1 MFNFLNFG
9 SLGYFF
15 ESNALDVGM
24 LIQIS
29 LSSVLFGFGL
39 FVYLA
44 QRKSWKHAIFFFY
57 CIAIFI
63 ALYCFGLAHLAG
75 SAKSALE
82 WYRFGFLG
90 LFFTPLFS
98 YILSIVVTERYRQ
111 IPIALAG
118 VFIHSVFFVILLVFD
133 DLPLPS
139 LYSFQAVIFAGIFA
153 VQAVGTSFN
162 LVTLYRTCISRR
174 QRSLLMRFL
183 GAFVVADA
191 GIIILFYHTFL
202 SSFAHLFIG
211 SIMMALSACA
221 VGYMIV
227 QYRPLNMAL
236 LTRKAVSHCIL
247 SVCVIVLYSGA
258 GVLFYTLAEQTIPVR
273 LLAQNSIFFVILFLC
288 FALLKG
294 KSESFVEI
302 IVPDCQDAFKKTID
316 TMQVDLGRLVD
327 VETLGGAIIK
337 AAKKGLNVREVTLLL
352 LDSNEYIFR
361 VAGTTTKKQGANPL
375 NKNYHQ
381 EIVAYLTKHKQAL
394 DIDGVVLDFAH
405 KELKNIVISLLNAY
419 RAEVLIPLFARDS
432 LQGILFLGERLT
444 RKSYASDELLHL
456 SLLIPSIGL
465 MIENA
470 KLYEEIKSVSDL
482 KSNIITITSHQLR
495 TPISAIRWG
504 LDLIMKKDMLC
515 NVSPVAENLLK
526 DIYKNN
532 LRAVTIIDRLLD
544 LSEIERRKGTRM
556 HLSKVN
562 LVKTMDELA
571 EEMSPL
577 LERKAITLKKDFE
590 KKTMVI
596 EADQTKIFSI
606 FSILLENA
614 IKYNK
619 QNGNIEIRMR
629 TGEKKAKI
637 KLPENEFIQLWV
649 KDTGIGIPKDEKKN
663 IFKKFFRAK
672 NARAIDTDG
681 TGLGLA
687 YAKSLIEIHS
697 GEIQLVS
704 EEGKGTEFLVTLPKV
719 FKKTGKNVY
728 VL

>member
-1 MFNFLNFG
+1 MLNFS
-9 SLGYFF
+9 SLAYFF
-15 ESNALDVGM
+15 ESNSADVGM

-29 LSSVLFGFGL
+29 LATVLFGFGF

-44 QRKSWKHAIFFFY
+44 QRKSWKNAIFFFY

-63 ALYCFGLAHLAG
+63 ALYCFGLASLAV
-75 SAKSALE
+75 SAESALE
-82 WYRFGFLG
+82 WYQLGFLG
-90 LFFTPLFS
+90 MLFAPLCA
-98 YILSIVVTERYRQ
+98 YILSIVVSERYKQ
-111 IPIALAG
+111 IPVALG
-118 VFIHSVFFVILLVFD
+118 DVLIHAVFFVLLVVFD
-133 DLPLPS
+133 AFPVRS
-139 LYSFQAVIFAGIFA
+139 LSSAPAIIFLGIFA
-153 VQAVGTSFN
+153 LHAGGTSFN
-162 LVTLYRTCISRR
+162 LVTTYRTCISRR
-174 QRSLLMRFL
+174 QRSIMVHFL
-183 GAFVVADA
+183 IAFAVADA
-191 GIIILFYHTFL
+191 GMLLLFFHTFVNSL
-202 SSFAHLFIG
+202 THLFFG
-211 SIMMALSACA
+211 STAMALSACA
-221 VGYMIV
+221 VGYTII

-236 LTRKAVSHCIL
+236 LIRKTVSHVILSICIL
-247 SVCVIVLYSGA
+247 FLYSG
-258 GVLFYTLAEQTIPVR
+258 VFILSYTLTDQAIPVH
-273 LLAQNSIFFVILFLC
+273 LLAQNSIFLVILFVF
-288 FALLKG
+288 FALLKA
-294 KSESFVEI
+294 KSENFVDALF
-302 IVPDCQDAFKKTID
+302 PDWHSHFKKTID

-337 AAKKGLNVREVTLLL
+337 AAKKGLSVREVTLLL
-352 LDSNEYIFR
+352 LDTNEYMFR
-361 VAGTTTKKQGANPL
+361 VAGTTLKKQGANPL

-381 EIVAYLTKHKQAL
+381 EIVAYLTKHKQIL
-394 DIDGVVLDFAH
+394 DIDALALDVSHREVQKIA
-405 KELKNIVISLLNAY
+405 LSLLKAY
-419 RAEVLIPLFARDS
+419 HAEVIIPLFARDN
-432 LQGILFLGERLT
+432 LQGMLFLGERIT
-444 RKSYASDELLHL
+444 HKSYASDELVQL
-456 SLLIPSIGL
+456 SMLIPSIGL

-504 LDLIMKKDMLC
+504 LDLIMKKDMIC

-556 HLSKVN
+556 HLGKVDV
-562 LVKTMDELA
+562 VKTMNELT

-577 LERKAITLKKDFE
+577 LERKAVTLKKYF
-590 KKTMVI
+590 KKKKMVI

-619 QNGNIEIRMR
+619 QGGSIEIHITM
-629 TGEKKAKI
+629 GEKKAKI
-637 KLPENEFIQLWV
+637 KLPENEFVVLSV

-687 YAKSLIEIHS
+687 YAQSLVEIHS

-704 EEGKGTEFLVTLPKV
+704 EEGKGTEFLVTLPTV